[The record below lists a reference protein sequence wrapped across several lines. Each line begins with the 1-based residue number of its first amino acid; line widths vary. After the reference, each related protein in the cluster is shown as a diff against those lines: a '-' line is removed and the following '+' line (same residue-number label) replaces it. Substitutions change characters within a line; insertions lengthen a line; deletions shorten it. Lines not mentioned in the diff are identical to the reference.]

1 MDQAT
6 AKIQLMI
13 TKLSAFFY
21 AVDCRAFQKLKFT
34 QVCCL
39 LWKAK
44 WYIILDHLVFSKLL
58 VIASRLH

>member
-1 MDQAT
+1 MDQAA

-39 LWKAK
+39 L
-44 WYIILDHLVFSKLL
+44 
-58 VIASRLH
+58 